1 MNELLFFLSIIVS
14 YCLSL
19 GFYKIFGKSG
29 LFIWIAIVAII
40 ANIEVIKCIDV
51 FGMSITLGNA
61 LYCSISLAT
70 DILNEKYG
78 AKEAR
83 KSVWIGFLSLVTLVL
98 LSQISLLF
106 IPNSVDIASDSLE
119 VIFSTTPR
127 ICIASLSCFLLSN
140 IMDTYI
146 FGWIKRK
153 SKYLWLRVNLSTII
167 SQFVDSMLFSIVAF
181 VGFFE
186 LKETLILGITTYI
199 VKVIITMC
207 DTPFIYWARKINPL
221 EK

>member
-40 ANIEVIKCIDV
+40 ANIEVIKCIDI
-51 FGMSITLGNA
+51 FGMSVTLGNA

-98 LSQISLLF
+98 LSQLSLLF
-106 IPNSVDIASDSLE
+106 APNSFDVASTSLE

-153 SKYLWLRVNLSTII
+153 SKYLWLRVNVSTII

-186 LKETLILGITTYI
+186 IKEVLILGVTTYI

-207 DTPFIYWARKINPL
+207 DTPFIYWARKINAI